1 MSATFY
7 YLNNSG
13 SRWVIRPNE
22 VYFIKRYPSGEI
34 IQRKP
39 KYFYSFGNWVGMAYN
54 YKGKI
59 ETSLNFA
66 LKKEEL

>member
-1 MSATFY
+1 MSVTFY

-22 VYFIKRYPSGEI
+22 VYFVKRFHSNEI

-39 KYFYSFGNWVGMAYN
+39 KYFYSFGNFVGMAYN
-54 YKGKI
+54 YKRKI
-59 ETSLNFA
+59 ETSLNFS
-66 LKKEEL
+66 LTKEDL